1 MSYQFSSLYRPD
13 IDGLRAIAV
22 LSVLMFHGFPD
33 SLPGGFAGVDIFFV
47 ISGFLI
53 TNIIWREQLESKFSL
68 SNFYARRVRRI
79 FPALILVLTACVVFG
94 WFILFEDEYKQLGN
108 HTLRA
113 SVFLINFQLW
123 KESGYFDAQAELKP
137 LLHLWSLSIEEQFY
151 IFWPLLL
158 GLLIRY
164 CRHPHFWLCTIF
176 AVSYIWNIYQ
186 SLDDPAQNFYS
197 PLTRFWELTAGG
209 LLAISLPLLRERIG
223 RKSQCIIGLVGIIV
237 LIFCMLL
244 MQLAPVYPGAWAVL
258 PVIGTI
264 CYLASESKF
273 EWLQRLVTKPVMLWI
288 GKISYPLYLWHWPV
302 LSFARIIEG
311 QTPKVEWRI
320 ACLVFSLFMANLT
333 ARYVESYFRRE
344 PLRIV
349 SVWFLVITIATLSSI
364 GYVINRTNGIPNRDL
379 LSSEYIT
386 HQGSIGYS
394 DLKSDAKQESLR
406 KTRADIALFGDSH
419 ADHLLYGLEKKMPNY
434 KIVSYTYSAIPI
446 ISNSKVKN
454 RLDEL
459 LREKTIHTVIIA
471 SHWHKSIDQIPMGSD
486 LTKELGNTVKVL
498 RENGKKVILVDDIY
512 QFEFDPQRC
521 KYARPLSGGNVCTAA
536 KKLFEHQTNKYLHH
550 LMAVQKKFDSV
561 QLIRIGE
568 VFCNGIECSMI
579 SGDEIAY
586 RDNNHLND
594 WGSQIAAN
602 VITKKLIE
610 LNN

>member
-151 IFWPLLL
+151 IIWPLLL

-164 CRHPHFWLCTIF
+164 CRSPHFWLCAFF
-176 AVSYIWNIYQ
+176 AASYIWNIYQ
-186 SLDDPAQNFYS
+186 SLDDPAQDFYS

-209 LLAISLPLLRERIG
+209 ILAISLPLMRERIG
-223 RKSQCIIGLVGIIV
+223 HKSQCIIGLVGIIV
-237 LIFCMLL
+237 LISCMLL

-273 EWLQRLVTKPVMLWI
+273 EWLQRLVTQPVMLWI
-288 GKISYPLYLWHWPV
+288 GKISYPL
-302 LSFARIIEG
+302 
-311 QTPKVEWRI
+311 
-320 ACLVFSLFMANLT
+320 
-333 ARYVESYFRRE
+333 
-344 PLRIV
+344 
-349 SVWFLVITIATLSSI
+349 
-364 GYVINRTNGIPNRDL
+364 
-379 LSSEYIT
+379 
-386 HQGSIGYS
+386 
-394 DLKSDAKQESLR
+394 
-406 KTRADIALFGDSH
+406 
-419 ADHLLYGLEKKMPNY
+419 
-434 KIVSYTYSAIPI
+434 
-446 ISNSKVKN
+446 
-454 RLDEL
+454 
-459 LREKTIHTVIIA
+459 
-471 SHWHKSIDQIPMGSD
+471 
-486 LTKELGNTVKVL
+486 
-498 RENGKKVILVDDIY
+498 
-512 QFEFDPQRC
+512 
-521 KYARPLSGGNVCTAA
+521 
-536 KKLFEHQTNKYLHH
+536 
-550 LMAVQKKFDSV
+550 
-561 QLIRIGE
+561 
-568 VFCNGIECSMI
+568 
-579 SGDEIAY
+579 
-586 RDNNHLND
+586 
-594 WGSQIAAN
+594 
-602 VITKKLIE
+602 
-610 LNN
+610 